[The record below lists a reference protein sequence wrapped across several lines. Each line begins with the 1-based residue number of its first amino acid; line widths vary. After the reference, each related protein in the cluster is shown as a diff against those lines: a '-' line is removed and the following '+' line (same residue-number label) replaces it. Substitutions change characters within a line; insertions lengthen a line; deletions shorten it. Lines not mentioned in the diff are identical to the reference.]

1 MKNFFYCVILA
12 LIAIIYLLQIELY
25 TRYADLK
32 RDAEFQKA
40 VMEIRLGQI
49 EKELR
54 IAKQDILILEGGFKD
69 E

>member
-1 MKNFFYCVILA
+1 MKNLFYCVLLA
-12 LIAIIYLLQIELY
+12 LIVIIYSLQIELF

-32 RDAEFQKA
+32 RDADFQKA
-40 VMEIRLGQI
+40 IMKTRLEQI

>member
-12 LIAIIYLLQIELY
+12 LVVIIFLLQIELF

-32 RDAEFQKA
+32 RDADFQKA
-40 VMEIRLGQI
+40 VMEIRLEQI

>member
-1 MKNFFYCVILA
+1 MKNIFYCLLLA

-40 VMEIRLGQI
+40 VMEIRLEQI

-54 IAKQDILILEGGFKD
+54 IAKQDILILEGGNKD

>member
-1 MKNFFYCVILA
+1 MKNLFYCGIVA
-12 LIAIIYLLQIELY
+12 LIAIMYLLQIELF
-25 TRYADLK
+25 TRCSELKQDAD
-32 RDAEFQKA
+32 FQRA
-40 VMEIRLGQI
+40 VLESKIEHL

>member
-1 MKNFFYCVILA
+1 MKNIFYCLLLA

-54 IAKQDILILEGGFKD
+54 IAKQDILILEGGNKD

>member
-40 VMEIRLGQI
+40 VMEIRLEKL

>member
-12 LIAIIYLLQIELY
+12 LVVIIFLLQIELF

-32 RDAEFQKA
+32 RDTDFQKA
-40 VMEIRLGQI
+40 VMEIRLEKL

>member
-1 MKNFFYCVILA
+1 MKNLFYCVISA
-12 LIAIIYLLQIELY
+12 LVVIIFLLQIELF
-25 TRYADLK
+25 TRYSELKQDAD
-32 RDAEFQKA
+32 FQRVILESKI
-40 VMEIRLGQI
+40 EHL

>member
-1 MKNFFYCVILA
+1 MKNFFYCVLLV
-12 LIAIIYLLQIELY
+12 LIVIIYLLQIELF

-32 RDAEFQKA
+32 RDADFQKA
-40 VMEIRLGQI
+40 VMEIRLEQI

>member
-1 MKNFFYCVILA
+1 MKNFFYCLLLA
-12 LIAIIYLLQIELY
+12 LIAIIYLLQIELF

-32 RDAEFQKA
+32 RDADFQKA
-40 VMEIRLGQI
+40 IIETRLEKI

>member
-1 MKNFFYCVILA
+1 MKNIFYCLLLA

-25 TRYADLK
+25 TRYADSK

-54 IAKQDILILEGGFKD
+54 IAKQDILILEGGNKD

>member
-1 MKNFFYCVILA
+1 MKNLFYCVISA
-12 LIAIIYLLQIELY
+12 LVVIIFLLQIELF
-25 TRYADLK
+25 TRYSVLKQDAD
-32 RDAEFQKA
+32 FQKA
-40 VMEIRLGQI
+40 VLEIRLEQI